1 MLNNARAD
9 AQGALLGCD
18 ASVAAEH
25 AAEMAEVG
33 ETAASGGLGDTS
45 AAFEHG
51 DRSVEPDAR
60 QAGMYR
66 AAVERLKAL
75 LQAFFVQS
83 HCAPVTERS
92 TPGHS
97 SAPAVRALRSVVAG
111 HLAQATASRPVP
123 DFPV

>member
-83 HCAPVTERS
+83 HGAR
-92 TPGHS
+92 
-97 SAPAVRALRSVVAG
+97 
-111 HLAQATASRPVP
+111 Q
-123 DFPV
+123 